1 MFYDIIR
8 VEALPEYHLRLTFDD
23 GSEGELDLRSQ
34 ICFTGVFEPLR
45 DEREFR
51 KVRVNP
57 ESGTIQWPNTGKSVS
72 EPDECAGSVAGM
84 MTAFRLRPH
93 RALRFERCPERP
105 ATLLR

>member
-34 ICFTGVFEPLR
+34 ISFTGVFEPLR

-57 ESGTIQWPNTGKSVS
+57 EIGTIQWPNNVDLDPVVLYAAITGKSVS
-72 EPDECAGSVAGM
+72 EVLVSAPV
-84 MTAFRLRPH
+84 R
-93 RALRFERCPERP
+93 
-105 ATLLR
+105 